1 MQSLQKKSFF
11 SESSISWSLRNICCI
26 KGLRLTNLA
35 SNMWTK

>member
-1 MQSLQKKSFF
+1 M
-11 SESSISWSLRNICCI
+11 SWSLRNICCI